1 MDAMRAAEAATAEA
15 LVDLLLFHLDG
26 RPYAVRLG
34 QVERVVSMAAFA
46 PLPGAPAIVAG
57 IINIGG
63 RFLPVL
69 DVRARLGFPTRPPRL
84 EDGLVILRLASRSVV
99 LWIDRVEG
107 TLHLP
112 APSLVPADSLV
123 PAGGWFDAVTA
134 LPGGPVFIHDADRFL
149 SLEEAADLDQALA
162 QGTAS

>member
-1 MDAMRAAEAATAEA
+1 MDAVRAAEAATAETM
-15 LVDLLLFHLDG
+15 VDLLLFTLDG

-34 QVERVVSMAAFA
+34 QVERVVSIAAFT
-46 PLPGAPAIVAG
+46 PLPGAPSVVAG
-57 IINIGG
+57 VINIGG

-69 DVRARLGFPTRPPRL
+69 DVRARLGSAARPPRL
-84 EDGLVILRLASRSVV
+84 EDGLVVVRLASRSVA

-107 TLHLP
+107 TIHLP
-112 APSLVPADSLV
+112 ADRLVPADSVV

-149 SLEEAADLDQALA
+149 SMDEEAVLDQALA
-162 QGTAS
+162 RGVPS